1 MNKTLAMSACA
12 LIASA
17 CAGLAAAQTYP
28 AKPVKFVLP
37 FPPGGPTDILGRII
51 GQKLNAQLGQP
62 VIPENK
68 PGAGGNVGTEY
79 AAKQPADGY
88 TIVLVSPSLSIS
100 PGLYKKLGYDPVK
113 DFAAISLVA
122 QIPNVLLV
130 HPSVPA
136 KTLRELVQLAKSKP
150 GQLNFGSGGLG
161 TSNHLGGEM
170 FKGLT
175 GVNMVHVPYKGSNE
189 AMVGM
194 MGGHVDMVVI
204 GVPPTLPHIKA
215 GRVRPL
221 AILADKRVSY
231 LPDVPTSK
239 EAGVPNYIVTTWYGI
254 LAPAGTPRDIINR
267 LNAEWIKIEAQADTK
282 EKMAAA
288 GYDPMSSTPDQFADF
303 IKSEMVSWMKVI
315 KDANIKI
322 EQ

>member
-1 MNKTLAMSACA
+1 MKKALAMSACT
-12 LIASA
+12 LIATA
-17 CAGLAAAQTYP
+17 CAGLATAQTYP

-175 GVNMVHVPYKGSNE
+175 GVSMVHVPYKGSNE

-267 LNAEWIKIEAQADTK
+267 LNAEWIKIEAQPDTK